1 MEPKIENLFVY
12 DIKREI
18 NGVIKVDQED
28 DLNVFTEL
36 DEYVVTRESLKYIDT
51 FFQWYS
57 SALQT
62 PTDKTGVWVSGD
74 FGSGKSHFLKI
85 LSYLLE
91 NRTVSEKSALDFF
104 TSKISD
110 PVILTTI
117 EDSVMTGTKDVIL
130 FNIDSKS
137 GETGERIVDILMRV
151 FNEKRGYFP
160 DVCWIAELEET
171 LEEKGLYQKFKDAI
185 SDISAEPWEE
195 VRTRYTF
202 EQDDI
207 IEALERCGF
216 QTKESSE
223 RMFESDGQNYILTP
237 EKFAQKIK
245 KHCDLRGN
253 DHQVIFLID
262 EIGQYIGDN
271 SQLMLNLQTVAEEL
285 GTVLKGKA
293 WIIVTSQADIETA
306 LKAMKG
312 KEVKQDF
319 SKIQARFDTRV
330 SLSSANVD
338 EVIKKRIL
346 QKKDEYTEMLSLFY
360 DEKKTILKNLI
371 SFSGGAEM
379 KSYKDG
385 GDFTAVYPFV
395 PYQFFILQKVF
406 EKIRTTGFTGKHL
419 AKGERSMLN
428 AYKESAEH
436 YGSSDLG
443 TLVPF
448 YSFYDTIESFL
459 DPIIKRTITQAGDNE
474 LLEEFDCLLLKTLFM
489 IRHVQELPTNLD
501 NIIVLSLSS
510 VDEDKLKLREQVI
523 AALNRLEQ
531 ETLIS
536 KSGDNFYFLTNEEQE
551 INREIKQIDI
561 DRHLIVQEI
570 FDQVFN
576 SNSICQKSYGEY
588 KINKS
593 VDDKYSSSSDAD
605 LTVRFL
611 TPLADE
617 YARGSGQISLN
628 WENLSNIDSK
638 DTLLFVFPEESAF
651 VRQIEGYLQIEK
663 FLKQNRSNRN
673 DELMKSILI
682 GKQQEAAGLKES
694 SVSAIHDGVKNARVF
709 VDGIEVSLTSGSPK
723 ELVKD
728 GVDRLIQN
736 VYHKSH
742 YVDREFASDS
752 DVLRVL
758 KSDDLERFGF
768 GPSESNNLAL
778 QEMHDYIVVK
788 DEKKSMVVMSE
799 MLAHFSKKPY
809 GWKAMTIS
817 GLLAILYRGD
827 DVRLRYQRSYLTHNP
842 EDIAR
847 YITRKEN
854 YDKIVIELKKK
865 TSVEIIQ
872 NVKWML
878 RDVFDI
884 SSLPEKEQ
892 ELIDLLRTKLDE
904 KKQELSADLD
914 RYSEEPRYPGRRRIG
929 PYLNGIKEMLS
940 ISDPTAF
947 LESISD
953 EKDSLA
959 DLARDADTAVR
970 FFEGNQ
976 KDIFK
981 RILDKIDG
989 YHRNSQFLSDQAQES
1004 LHEMDRIIKADS
1016 PYSDIKKLPQLEGVI
1031 EASLRE
1037 SHERLQEEL
1046 KNSAD
1051 LFKQRIDKAFGN
1063 SQYYI
1068 ETIAPSVRESF
1079 DNSLYLALRS
1089 NDCSH
1094 LKLAASNLSNLYIR
1108 ACRDAEEKIKAHD
1121 KKDPED
1127 DTEPVIP
1134 LQVINST
1141 EMFRTNTFLENE
1153 DDLETYLAGI
1163 RVKLRE
1169 LMKKGKIQVI

>member
-1 MEPKIENLFVY
+1 MEPKIQDLFIN
-12 DIKREI
+12 DITREI

-28 DLNVFTEL
+28 DQNVFTEL
-36 DEYVVTRESLKYIDT
+36 DEYVVTKESLKYIDT
-51 FFQWYS
+51 FFQRYA
-57 SALQT
+57 SALDS
-62 PTDKTGVWVSGD
+62 PTDKTGVWISGD

-91 NRTVSEKSALDFF
+91 NRKVFGKSALEFF
-104 TSKISD
+104 QSKISD
-110 PVILTTI
+110 SDILTTI
-117 EDSVMTGTKDVIL
+117 EKSVRTGTKDVIL

-160 DVCWIAELEET
+160 DVFWIAELEER

-185 SDISAEPWEE
+185 AEISGEPWEE
-195 VRTRYTF
+195 VRTRYSF
-202 EQDDI
+202 EQDVI
-207 IEALERCGF
+207 IEALDRCLF
-216 QTKESSE
+216 QSKESSE

-237 EKFAQKIK
+237 EKFAQKVK
-245 KHCDLRGN
+245 TYCEARGR
-253 DHQVIFLID
+253 DHQVVFLID

-285 GTVLKGKA
+285 GTILKGKA

-346 QKKDEYTEMLSLFY
+346 KKKEEYTEMLSLFY
-360 DEKKTILKNLI
+360 EEKKTILKNLI

-379 KSYKDG
+379 KNYRDG
-385 GDFTAVYPFV
+385 DDFTSVYPFV
-395 PYQFFILQKVF
+395 PYQFIVLQKVF

-428 AYKESAEH
+428 AYKEAAER

-474 LLEEFDCLLLKTLFM
+474 HLEEFDCLLLKTLFM

-523 AALNRLEQ
+523 AALNRLER

-576 SNSICQKSYGEY
+576 SNSICQRSYGEY
-588 KINKS
+588 KFNKS

-617 YARGSGQISLN
+617 YARGSGQQSLGG
-628 WENLSNIDSK
+628 ENLSNIDTK

-651 VRQIEGYLQIEK
+651 VRQIEGYLQIER

-709 VDGIEVSLTSGSPK
+709 VDGIKVSLTSGSPK

-728 GVDRLIQN
+728 GFDRLIQN

-758 KSDDLERFGF
+758 KSDDLERFGV

-778 QEMHDYIVVK
+778 QEMLDYISIK

-817 GLLAILYRGD
+817 GLLAMLYRGD

-854 YDKIVIELKKK
+854 YDKIVIELKKE
-865 TSVEIIQ
+865 TSIEIIQ
-872 NVKWML
+872 NARWVL

-884 SSLPEKEQ
+884 SSPPEKEQ
-892 ELIDLLRTKLDE
+892 ELIDLLRTILDE
-904 KKQELSADLD
+904 KKQELSADLAL
-914 RYSEEPRYPGRRRIG
+914 YSEESRYPGRGRIE
-929 PYLNGIKEMLS
+929 PYLKVIKEMLS

-947 LESISD
+947 LESISN

-959 DLARDADTAVR
+959 DLALDADTAVR
-970 FFEGNQ
+970 FFKGSQ

-989 YHRNSQFLSDQAQES
+989 YHRNSQFLSDKAQES
-1004 LHEMDRIIKADS
+1004 LQEIDRIIKAES
-1016 PYSDIKKLPQLEGVI
+1016 PYSDIRKLPQLEGVI
-1031 EASLRE
+1031 EVSLEESRE
-1037 SHERLQEEL
+1037 QLQEEL
-1046 KNSAD
+1046 RNSAD
-1051 LFKQRIDKAFGN
+1051 LFRQKMDKKYSYSALYME
-1063 SQYYI
+1063 S
-1068 ETIAPSVRESF
+1068 IAPEVRETFNYSV
-1079 DNSLYLALRS
+1079 NQALKS

-1094 LKLAASNLSNLYIR
+1094 LKLAASNLSDLYIR
-1108 ACRDAEEKIKAHD
+1108 ACKNIEEKIK
-1121 KKDPED
+1121 E
-1127 DTEPVIP
+1127 VIP
-1134 LQVINST
+1134 VPERSNHVINST
-1141 EMFRTNTFLENE
+1141 EFFKTKTVIKNE
-1153 DDLETYLAGI
+1153 ADLETYLAGI
-1163 RVKLRE
+1163 RVNLRGILKDKNIE
-1169 LMKKGKIQVI
+1169 VI